1 MDRPGFTRLTA
12 PGLAALIV
20 ILVIAASPVGAQ
32 APAPGA
38 PTPALQGNHLI
49 AFVSILALFAL
60 AVLLTLF
67 VYMYYIQQRFYDV
80 VGSAARAGVALQAT
94 WVAPFVQQGASFG
107 VEAAPGAAAMSITGP
122 PSVVVGTLSPEFTLK
137 DAPEGGAQAQWTAT
151 PPTAAAL
158 IPARGPKSKVFAA
171 EAGVFTLSVT
181 AGDQTVTAQVAATA
195 PQPSRAAELPF
206 IGGGYGAIVIA
217 VVLLMMVTTLAV
229 GGFLT
234 SEATG
239 TLFGGLLG
247 YIFGSTRAQSAARQ
261 PERPPAPEQ

>member
-1 MDRPGFTRLTA
+1 M
-12 PGLAALIV
+12 
-20 ILVIAASPVGAQ
+20 AASPVGAQ
-32 APAPGA
+32 APAPG
-38 PTPALQGNHLI
+38 PPALQGNHLI

-80 VGSAARAGVALQAT
+80 VGSAARAGVAFQAT

-107 VEAAPGAAAMSITGP
+107 VEATPGAAAAMSITGP

-137 DAPEGGAQAQWTAT
+137 DAPEDGAQAQWTAA
-151 PPTAAAL
+151 PPTAAAV
-158 IPARGPKSKVFAA
+158 IPGRGPKVKVFAA

-229 GGFLT
+229 GGFLS

-247 YIFGSTRAQSAARQ
+247 YIFGSTRGQTAARQ
-261 PERPPAPEQ
+261 PDRAPAPEQ